1 MFVDTSAWY
10 ALTDER
16 DPNHEDA
23 LALVADARAPLITTN
38 WVVGETLNLTRSRMG
53 HRVAV
58 ALGAELRTRAGIRL
72 IRVSKKD
79 EEEAWRLFQ
88 RYADKDFSFTDCT
101 SFAVMRRLHI
111 SHALAFDRHFQQMGF
126 RVN

>member
-1 MFVDTSAWY
+1 MFVDTSGWY
-10 ALTDER
+10 ALADER

-23 LALVADARAPLITTN
+23 LAWAAGARPPLLTTN
-38 WVVGETLNLTRSRMG
+38 WVVGETLNLTRSRLG

-58 ALGAELRTRAGIRL
+58 ALGTELWTRPGLRVV
-72 IRVSKKD
+72 RVSQKD
-79 EEEAWRLFQ
+79 EQEAWRLFQ

-101 SFAVMRRLHI
+101 SFAVMRRLRI
-111 SHALAFDRHFQQMGF
+111 TRALAFDRHFQQMGF